1 MRPRVW
7 FAALAFALG
16 LAGCRFPAEDLSTPT
31 STPAPVTVTVSIPPP
46 TSTPI
51 PTRTPRPPTVYAAAR
66 EFPVNCRFGPGTIYA
81 VVDNLVP
88 FQMAQIAGKDLT
100 GSWWYLH
107 NPNFP
112 GEFCWAAASATDL
125 DGEME
130 SLPVVDPPYVTV
142 NKLEVRAEP
151 PRITVGCE
159 AFPQYVLIIGE
170 ITTEGPTLVDWRWE
184 TSAGEV
190 TREEPR
196 VFTEAATQTVQKS
209 LVIYGPNNY
218 WAQLHILAPNDMVV
232 QVQFIAN
239 CIP

>member
-7 FAALAFALG
+7 FAALALALG
-16 LAGCRFPAEDLSTPT
+16 LAGCLFPAEDLSTPT
-31 STPAPVTVTVSIPPP
+31 SAPTPALVSIPS
-46 TSTPI
+46 STPTLS
-51 PTRTPRPPTVYAAAR
+51 PTRTPRPPTVYATAR
-66 EFPVNCRFGPGTIYA
+66 DFPVNCRFGPGTFYA
-81 VVDNLVP
+81 VVDNLTP
-88 FQMAQIAGKDLT
+88 FQRAQVAGRDIK
-100 GSWWYLH
+100 SAWWYLH

-112 GEFCWAAASATDL
+112 DQFCWVAASATDL
-125 DGEME
+125 DGETE

-142 NKLEVRAEP
+142 SKLEVRAEP

-159 AFPQYVLIIGE
+159 AFPQYVLIVGE
-170 ITTEGPTLVDWRWE
+170 ITTDGPTLVEWRWE

-218 WAQLHILAPNDMVV
+218 WAQLHILTPNDVV
-232 QVQFIAN
+232 MQVQFVAN